1 MYRAGLF
8 IAAAGV
14 SGLVS
19 LGAQGAYFPNP
30 VSPLTAVD
38 IAGAIIPIQAEP
50 GRANRGGDGG
60 SLPGLPGGRGGKSG
74 SVAADDDDD
83 DNRRSRWRGRVYN
96 GSLSSYCEALAKR
109 RWWSWWRKPRSDV
122 HEAEDCDRYW
132 TRKASRGKRRG
143 SDGPSIAG
151 GSGGRGGRAGYGPG
165 GGSGGAGGAGVGGTG
180 GRGGAGG
187 SGY

>member
-1 MYRAGLF
+1 MYKTVMF
-8 IAAAGV
+8 IAAASV

-19 LGAQGAYFPNP
+19 LSAQGAYFPKP
-30 VSPLTAVD
+30 VTD
-38 IAGAIIPIQAEP
+38 IAGAVIPIQAGEP

-60 SLPGLPGGRGGKSG
+60 SLPGLPGGRGGRSG
-74 SVAADDDDD
+74 AAAADDDDD
-83 DNRRSRWRGRVYN
+83 NDNRPRRRGRVYN

-109 RWWSWWRKPRSDV
+109 RWWSWWKKPYSDV
-122 HEAEDCDRYW
+122 HEPDDCDAYW
-132 TRKASRGKRRG
+132 SRRGKRRG

-151 GSGGRGGRAGYGPG
+151 GSGGRGGRSGSGPG
-165 GGSGGAGGAGVGGTG
+165 GGSGGSGGAGVVGGTG